1 MPRLARL
8 FGALAFLSTSGLAFG
23 CDRAPTPD
31 DLREWTPADHD
42 RAEENARAQQGQAP
56 VASGAAKGSS
66 SPEND
71 LAELVELTWRQN
83 CSPCHGTIGHG
94 DGPNGALVHAPDL
107 TNADFQA
114 KAADEEM
121 ANAIKNGKNLMPK
134 FDFSDRVVGGLV
146 ARIRASRGH

>member
-8 FGALAFLSTSGLAFG
+8 FGALAFVFLCGSSLG
-23 CDRAPTPD
+23 CDRAPTAD

-56 VASGAAKGSS
+56 TATAKGSS

-71 LAELVELTWRQN
+71 LAQLVELTWRQN
-83 CSPCHGTIGHG
+83 CAPCHGVAGHG

-107 TNADFQA
+107 TREDFQA
-114 KAADEEM
+114 KASDEEM
-121 ANAIKNGKNLMPK
+121 TNAIRNGKNLMPK
-134 FDFSDRVVGGLV
+134 FDFSDRVTSGLV

>member
-1 MPRLARL
+1 MPRLAQL
-8 FGALAFLSTSGLAFG
+8 FGALVAVLALG

-42 RAEENARAQQGQAP
+42 RAEENARVQQGQTP
-56 VASGAAKGSS
+56 TASAKGSS

-83 CSPCHGTIGHG
+83 CAQCHGASGHG

-107 TNADFQA
+107 TSEALQA
-114 KAADEEM
+114 KVSDEEM
-121 ANAIKNGKNLMPK
+121 TNAIKNGKNLMPK

>member
-8 FGALAFLSTSGLAFG
+8 FGSLAVVLASGFALG

-56 VASGAAKGSS
+56 AAAAKGSA

-71 LAELVELTWRQN
+71 LAQLVELTWRQN
-83 CSPCHGTIGHG
+83 CAACHGITGHG
-94 DGPNGALVHAPDL
+94 DGPNGPLVHARDL
-107 TNADFQA
+107 TSEDFQA
-114 KAADEEM
+114 KASDEEM
-121 ANAIKNGKNLMPK
+121 ANAIRNGKNLMPK